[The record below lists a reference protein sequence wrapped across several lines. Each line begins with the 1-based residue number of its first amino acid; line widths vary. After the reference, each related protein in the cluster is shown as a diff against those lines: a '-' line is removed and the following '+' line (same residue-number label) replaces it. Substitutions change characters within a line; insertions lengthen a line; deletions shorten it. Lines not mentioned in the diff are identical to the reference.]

1 VKESERDPTQEAS
14 DRERRERLLQADKDS
29 GSEASQQGSEAD
41 QPDTATSLNNINLV
55 PIKPAPRK
63 EKLRPSQSSTSCEP
77 PSAVEMTAP

>member
-1 VKESERDPTQEAS
+1 MAIHRNPFLDYPAGEAITKF
-14 DRERRERLLQADKDS
+14 AHKDS